1 MSNTNST
8 NTSKKINIGTPYRYV
23 IIVAY
28 PGAGSLLL
36 TGIFSANDSSKS
48 LTGGMIGSSNYAR
61 LNIESIKSTSFNVRY
76 SNHRNETTYL
86 STPISYIAF
95 I

>member
-1 MSNTNST
+1 M
-8 NTSKKINIGTPYRYV
+8 
-23 IIVAY
+23 AY

-48 LTGGMIGSSNYAR
+48 FTGGVVGSSNYAG
-61 LNIESIKSTSFNVRY
+61 LNIESIKSTSFNVQYYCKMNSTDYR
-76 SNHRNETTYL
+76 

-95 I
+95 K